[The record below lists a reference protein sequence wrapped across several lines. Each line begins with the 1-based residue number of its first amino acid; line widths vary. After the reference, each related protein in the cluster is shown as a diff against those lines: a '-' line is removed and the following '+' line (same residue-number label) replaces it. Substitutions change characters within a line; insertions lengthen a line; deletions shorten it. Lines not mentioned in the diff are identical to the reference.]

1 MVYFLDRSVAFAEV
15 LSCLI
20 ALIVLLCRRAFVD
33 GLACVLRRQRK
44 ASGRARASAKAR
56 AFDIASASRRAVA
69 SRRTGA
75 CNHEDHG
82 PWILDFGSWTLD
94 LAVAR
99 GSWLMGIL
107 DLGSSALD
115 LGPWISPYLEGL
127 LAVLED
133 PGPVFGTLVRFS
145 NP

>member
-1 MVYFLDRSVAFAEV
+1 M
-15 LSCLI
+15 SCLV
-20 ALIVLLCRRAFVD
+20 ALIVLLCHHAFVD

-99 GSWLMGIL
+99 GSLVDGDPGSWILGLGSRTL
-107 DLGSSALD
+107 DLTVPPGT
-115 LGPWISPYLEGL
+115 
-127 LAVLED
+127 LAVLEAL
-133 PGPVFGTLVRFS
+133 GPVLGTFVRFS
-145 NP
+145 SP